1 MIGAFVP
8 AEADGGGLEGLFFFA
23 EMDGRGLVGLF
34 PAEREDVT
42 DPVAAALLAFCCFAT
57 DFRFLVEFP
66 FAAFALPQSF
76 GARPAGLIHPLPV
89 VPVHDLPGGS
99 ADAAAVRSLGS
110 RADLPMVAVAAAVAV
125 LGIAS
130 SIAPGPEMRTKQ

>member
-1 MIGAFVP
+1 MDDGSVPCAVCFTSLLWEVGLIGAFVP

-57 DFRFLVEFP
+57 DFRFLV
-66 FAAFALPQSF
+66 
-76 GARPAGLIHPLPV
+76 
-89 VPVHDLPGGS
+89 
-99 ADAAAVRSLGS
+99 
-110 RADLPMVAVAAAVAV
+110 
-125 LGIAS
+125 
-130 SIAPGPEMRTKQ
+130 